1 MVSDHLSGTR
11 RSRLGEPGGLRHKA
25 SAVWKASIRGI
36 LQRDFWGG
44 ERKDTTE
51 QREAGGRVRGEER
64 EREDSIRED
73 NNEHE
78 FLFLLPSGKLPIPS
92 THIPLRY

>member
-1 MVSDHLSGTR
+1 MQSGKPA
-11 RSRLGEPGGLRHKA
+11 SGGYYKGISGE
-25 SAVWKASIRGI
+25 
-36 LQRDFWGG
+36 